1 MSTRWANDHVAFEV
15 ADLDSAI
22 QFYAGVFGMEL
33 MSKEVDPEHGEAF
46 AFFALDGGNL
56 ELLQRLDPDGAG
68 PHGRGAPGPPWCPHL
83 ALRTDD
89 LDAALRMLLAHN
101 VPIVNGPLEIPG
113 KVRWL
118 YAADPDGNIIEFVQ
132 WT

>member
-1 MSTRWANDHVAFEV
+1 MTARWANDHVAFEV
-15 ADLDSAI
+15 ADLDAAI
-22 QFYAGVFGMEL
+22 EFYGGVFGMQL
-33 MSKEVDPEHGEAF
+33 MFKEVDREHGEAF

-56 ELLQRLDPDGAG
+56 ELLQRLDGDRERQ
-68 PHGRGAPGPPWCPHL
+68 GRGKPGPPWCPHL

-89 LDAALRMLLAHN
+89 LDAAVQMLQSHN
-101 VPIVNGPLEIPG
+101 VKILNGPLETPG

-132 WT
+132 WA

>member
-1 MSTRWANDHVAFEV
+1 MITRWANDHVAFEV
-15 ADLDSAI
+15 ADLDAAI
-22 QFYAGVFGMEL
+22 EFYAGVFGMEL
-33 MSKEVDPEHGEAF
+33 MFKEVDREHGEAF

-56 ELLQRLDPDGAG
+56 ELLQRLDGEQERP
-68 PHGRGAPGPPWCPHL
+68 GRGKPGPPWCPHL

-89 LDAALRMLLAHN
+89 MDAVVQMLQAHN
-101 VPIVNGPLEIPG
+101 VPILKGPLEIPG

-118 YAADPDGNIIEFVQ
+118 YAADPDGTIIEFVQ